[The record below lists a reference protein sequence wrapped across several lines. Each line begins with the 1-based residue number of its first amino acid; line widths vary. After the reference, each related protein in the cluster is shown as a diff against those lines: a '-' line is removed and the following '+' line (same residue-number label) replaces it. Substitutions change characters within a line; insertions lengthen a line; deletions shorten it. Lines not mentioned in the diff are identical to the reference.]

1 MRISI
6 VAVGRVRSPLAAAVG
21 EYEARAARYWKLEVA
36 EVRGWRGRSAAE
48 VLRREADAV
57 RGRLLPGF
65 ERVAVTRE
73 GRGFTS
79 PELARW
85 LEGVARTPAG
95 GVHFL
100 VGGAYGLDPELMV
113 ECGLRMSLSSFT
125 LPHELARLVLAEQI
139 YRAGTILANQPYHK
153 GPR

>member
-1 MRISI
+1 MKISI
-6 VAVGRVRSPLAAAVG
+6 VVVGKIRSPLAPAVS

-36 EVRGWRGRSAAE
+36 EVRQWTGRAAPE
-48 VLRREADAV
+48 VVRREADGLRA
-57 RGRLLPGF
+57 RLLPGF

-73 GRGFTS
+73 GRRFTS
-79 PELARW
+79 PEFAGW
-85 LEGVARTPAG
+85 LEGVARTPAR

-100 VGGAYGLDPELMV
+100 VGGAFGLDPDLMS
-113 ECGLRMSLSSFT
+113 ECGLRLSLSSFT
-125 LPHELARLVLAEQI
+125 LPHEFARMVLAEQI

>member
-1 MRISI
+1 M
-6 VAVGRVRSPLAAAVG
+6 AVGRVRSPLAAAVG
-21 EYEARAARYWKLEVA
+21 EYEARAARHWKLDVA
-36 EVRGWRGRSAAE
+36 EVRGWRGRAAGE
-48 VLRREADAV
+48 VLRREAEAV
-57 RGRLLPGF
+57 RARLRPGF

-100 VGGAYGLDPELMV
+100 VGGAFGLDPDLTD

-125 LPHELARLVLAEQI
+125 LPHEIARLVLAEQI